1 MFNKIEI
8 ERFRGIKHASIDGF
22 KQINLFFGKNNCG
35 KSTLLESLFLSAGLS
50 NPISFRNVNLIRDY
64 YKGNSLD
71 DFILNFYNLD
81 ITQPIHITVGDDEK
95 RDLKINIS
103 EKNKTIISIENEMV
117 DKLSTVTD
125 MDYEVKFD
133 FIVNNESFS
142 TILQFDSAQPDKVT
156 WERADAYEESLKCV
170 YLSPKFSFQTSI
182 EGLDNIINNNDAN
195 FIIESLKLIEPR
207 VNNINPTNKGLFVD
221 IGLDKFIP
229 INVMGDG
236 VRKIVSILTTIYN
249 CKDGIVLIDEI
260 SNGFHYSVMSNLW
273 KVVIDAAINNN
284 TQLFITTH
292 DYDSIKGL
300 RDAAL
305 NNYNDNVA
313 TFKLLRTLDD
323 ELKALHYSLDS
334 VDYSINQEIEIR

>member
-1 MFNKIEI
+1 MFNTIEI
-8 ERFRGIKHASIDGF
+8 ERFRGIKHASIEGF